1 MLAQFIILVSL
12 PMTLFSEKVLI
23 STRCISGLMPNLIE
37 KILDGLYSQALCRP
51 HSLISTDFSSH
62 FQWMVFVI
70 YTQRG
75 NQLLHYNLLCLLLYP
90 FWGLE
95 TTLCHR
101 THWSPDF
108 LWIRVALV
116 WFYSK
121 FMIIWIKDLKIRYTL
136 MLHSNAIISGL
147 SRGAGFFGG
156 NHDTR
161 WGNRLHCM
169 AENPLPLPNFKV
181 WPKHFCLP
189 HEPNFSDIFDLCLH
203 WVSVV
208 RGGNNLAIILFIGSE
223 SKCHKKLRKSVR
235 LYSVF
240 QKKDHM

>member
-1 MLAQFIILVSL
+1 
-12 PMTLFSEKVLI
+12 
-23 STRCISGLMPNLIE
+23 
-37 KILDGLYSQALCRP
+37 
-51 HSLISTDFSSH
+51 
-62 FQWMVFVI
+62 MVFVI

-121 FMIIWIKDLKIRYTL
+121 FMIIWIKGLKIRYTL

-181 WPKHFCLP
+181 WPKQISSATSAQIFRFLWFLP
-189 HEPNFSDIFDLCLH
+189 LLG
-203 WVSVV
+203 V
-208 RGGNNLAIILFIGSE
+208 RSPCCSAL
-223 SKCHKKLRKSVR
+223 KCR
-235 LYSVF
+235 L
-240 QKKDHM
+240 